1 MYALCI
7 FCTENISQLSA
18 CKNIRNSITTLICRF
33 EIVGS
38 RGVHSLDLVASTF
51 PPDTEGTLNV
61 LNYVLSVAVYIALNH
76 MIV

>member
-1 MYALCI
+1 MHNL
-7 FCTENISQLSA
+7 
-18 CKNIRNSITTLICRF
+18 
-33 EIVGS
+33 G
-38 RGVHSLDLVASTF
+38 LVASTF